1 MDFLQCAVVVP
12 QAEVLVHRAARWQV
26 LWDVPPLA
34 AGARD
39 VHYAVDRLAHVD
51 APHAAAALGRWDQR
65 LDMRL
70 LRIRQV
76 ARIAQLVAIVA
87 GAVFDRPHTAPQQA
101 VPRRESQRF
110 EPVQAVIT
118 ANGNRL

>member
-1 MDFLQCAVVVP
+1 LAVDDARGGARLSLGLLAAFNVEQIVDFLQCAVVAP

-51 APHAAAALGRWDQR
+51 APLAAAALGRWDQR

-70 LRIRQV
+70 LRIRKV
-76 ARIAQLVAIVA
+76 TRIAQLVAIVA
-87 GAVFDRPHTAPQQA
+87 GAVFDRPHTAP
-101 VPRRESQRF
+101 
-110 EPVQAVIT
+110 
-118 ANGNRL
+118 